1 MGTEQINFEVDVAQ
15 IDKTYGVTIL
25 VSNSI
30 LVKEDENGE
39 VPYYFLIFQ
48 GPEQDADHESV
59 SKNFMR
65 CFHGA
70 MDSVGFNKRL
80 DEDKF
85 QAMLEDSVELA
96 GELMV
101 RHGFKVLD
109 VKDVDEDLLQALF
122 ESGTFEEDP
131 SSLN

>member
-15 IDKTYGVTIL
+15 IDKHYGVTLL
-25 VSNSI
+25 VSNPLLI
-30 LVKEDENGE
+30 EEDENGE
-39 VPYYFLIFQ
+39 VPYYFLVFQ

-59 SKNFMR
+59 SKNFMS

-70 MDSVGFNKRL
+70 MSSVGFNDRV
-80 DEDKF
+80 DEDRF
-85 QAMLEDSVELA
+85 EAMLEDSVELA

-122 ESGTFEEDP
+122 EGTMPEEDK
-131 SSLN
+131 SLLN